1 MAKLVDRR
9 RGMRGSTAIKYK
21 WITLQELSLLPN
33 PGQIPI
39 YAHACSNSVG
49 TRSNC
54 RIVMT
59 YSPNSS
65 LNVKQTEYQS
75 WGYPSEPSLRLEGYD
90 SPARIAFAEDAISYD
105 SWWLTYTYRVD
116 KDGTSLRGY
125 YNNDAAKLHAKD
137 IFGPAPVYFWG
148 YQFNSPLS
156 KYSVLIQDN
165 V

>member
-90 SPARIAFAEDAISYD
+90 SPA
-105 SWWLTYTYRVD
+105 LTYTYRVD

-156 KYSVLIQDN
+156 KYYVLIQDN